1 MYSAV
6 RTNDFVEYPES
17 EMDDLESLYFDTI
30 SLADSEAAAA
40 VAAAHRKSLSQSRN
54 TIYHSAVD
62 LAGEDTPSKRR
73 SLRSE
78 NGSSR
83 SNASVAAAAAAAMN
97 NPNSRLPYNL
107 NYRHSSALEHYN
119 NSASNANGN
128 NGPGLSAGDQA
139 DAAIAAQVM
148 AMHNGRTPA
157 YGNSISHNNSAG
169 GKSNSTPQLNADE
182 VSKRLLQSS
191 TNTSKDKKL
200 PITYSQWKF
209 RTRRRFQDG
218 KRSVDF
224 VLAYIGDDD
233 YIPENRRKREIFETN
248 LIKEGLH
255 LEHDNTQRIHFI
267 KIHAPLE
274 VLCRYAEILKIK
286 LPMKKIP
293 GQELIEEDD
302 FRIKNVLT
310 TTCSRIF
317 SWLRVSAERP
327 YRIHFEFSRNYEHLF
342 DWEQPNFFDAGV
354 RNSIISF
361 ILERQHFVEGEETPD
376 NLGIEK
382 LLEDRV
388 YHSAYP
394 LHDDTDRDFLLQE
407 WATLSKWIHLQPLDS
422 IKEYFGAKVALYFAW
437 LGFYTHMLIPV
448 SVLGILC
455 FIYGIVTWSS
465 DPISRQIC
473 NDNQTTLMCPQC
485 DRNCDYWLLEK
496 TCNSS
501 KMNYLI
507 DNNITVV
514 FASIMALWAVVY
526 LELWKRYSAT
536 LVHRWGLTTFSK
548 HVEHPRPQYLSKLQ
562 KHKDITERW
571 KKSNNILE
579 PDVPFWR
586 IKFLPSFTSYSIM
599 VLFICVSLIAIFSMI
614 VYRMAQKASHS
625 ILGSDNSMTY
635 KIMVL
640 PMTAGIIDL
649 IVISMLDYVY
659 TSLAV
664 YLTNMEYCRT
674 QTQYD
679 ESLTVKNYIFQFV
692 NYYSSLFYIAFLK
705 GKFVGYPAKYNRILG
720 FRQEECNPGG
730 CLMELCMQLV
740 IIMVGKQ
747 AVNAI
752 VEMLFPYIMRC
763 IRKLSAR
770 MGMRKVESEEKLI
783 SCNQWTED
791 YHLEPSNTNSL
802 FSEYLEMV
810 LQFGF
815 ITLFGLAFP
824 LAPLLALINNVIEV
838 RLDAIKMLRLI
849 RRPVAQ
855 RASNIGVWYNMM
867 AIVARIAVASSA
879 MIIAFSTNLIPKLV
893 YTTATND
900 ASLEGY
906 LNFTLAY
913 FNTEDFQVQPVLRGS
928 IYENVT
934 SCRYTEFRNS
944 PWDEQPYK
952 RPTYY
957 WKILTGRLAF
967 IVIFQNVI
975 GMIQGI
981 IAWAIA
987 DEPSKLRKRIEREG
1001 FLLREHI
1008 IEYEKKTAAEK
1019 AAARRAIDEA
1029 QYEDEK
1035 LDYYANNKE
1044 TTTAQPQTVQRDYG
1058 DNDNVVYRNERT
1070 TPL

>member
-6 RTNDFVEYPES
+6 RTNDFEYPES

-73 SLRSE
+73 SLRLD
-78 NGSSR
+78 NGNKN
-83 SNASVAAAAAAAMN
+83 NAPPPN
-97 NPNSRLPYNL
+97 NPSNRLPYNP
-107 NYRHSSALEHYN
+107 NFRHSSALEHYN
-119 NSASNANGN
+119 NANGS
-128 NGPGLSAGDQA
+128 NGTGVGGGGGGGVDQT
-139 DAAIAAQVM
+139 DAAIAAQVL
-148 AMHNGRTPA
+148 AMHNGRSNA
-157 YGNSISHNNSAG
+157 YGNNKTSSN
-169 GKSNSTPQLNADE
+169 KSNSTPHLNADE
-182 VSKRLLQSS
+182 
-191 TNTSKDKKL
+191 
-200 PITYSQWKF
+200 
-209 RTRRRFQDG
+209 TRRRFQDG

-224 VLAYIGDDD
+224 VLTYIGDDD

-274 VLCRYAEILKIK
+274 VLCRYAEILQIK

-293 GQELIEEDD
+293 GQELIKEDD
-302 FRIKNVLT
+302 FRIKDCITSAVR
-310 TTCSRIF
+310 RIF
-317 SWLRVSAERP
+317 SWLYVSAERP
-327 YRIHFEFSRNYEHLF
+327 YRIHMEFSRNYQHLF
-342 DWEQPNFFDAGV
+342 EWEQPNFFDAGV
-354 RNSIISF
+354 RNSIINF
-361 ILERQHFVEGEETPD
+361 ILERQRFVEGEETAD

-407 WATLSKWIHLQPLDS
+407 WASLRKWIHLQPLDS

-455 FIYGIVTWSS
+455 FIYGFVTWSN

-485 DRNCDYWLLEK
+485 DRNCDYWLLEE

-507 DNNITVV
+507 DNNMTVI
-514 FASIMALWAVVY
+514 FASIMAIWAVLY

-536 LVHRWGLTTFSK
+536 LVHRWGLTTFSQ

-562 KHKDITERW
+562 RHKDITERW

-625 ILGSDNSMTY
+625 ILGNEDSMTY

-664 YLTNMEYCRT
+664 HLTNLEYCRT
-674 QTQYD
+674 QTEYD
-679 ESLTVKNYIFQFV
+679 ESLTVKNYVFQFV
-692 NYYSSLFYIAFLK
+692 NYYSSLFYIAFVK

-763 IRKLSAR
+763 IRKFSTRL
-770 MGMRKVESEEKLI
+770 GMRKVESEEKLI

-838 RLDAIKMLRLI
+838 RLDAIKMLKLM

-855 RASNIGVWYNMM
+855 RANNIGVWYNMM
-867 AIVARIAVASSA
+867 AIVTRIAVASSA
-879 MIIAFSTNLIPKLV
+879 MIIAFSTNLIPKIV
-893 YTTATND
+893 YITATQD
-900 ASLEGY
+900 ESLEGY

-913 FNTEDFQVQPVLRGS
+913 FNTANFQVQPVLRGS
-928 IYENVT
+928 TYENVT
-934 SCRYTEFRNS
+934 SCRYTEFRNP
-944 PWDEQPYK
+944 PWDANPYK

-967 IVIFQNVI
+967 IVIFQNII
-975 GMIQGI
+975 GMIQGV

-987 DEPSKLRKRIEREG
+987 DEPSKLRKRIKREG

-1008 IEYEKKTAAEK
+1008 IEYEKKTVAEK

-1035 LDYYANNKE
+1035 AQNQMDYYANNKE
-1044 TTTAQPQTVQRDYG
+1044 PMSQAQTVQRDYA
-1058 DNDNVVYRNERT
+1058 DNEAAVVYRNERT

>member
-6 RTNDFVEYPES
+6 RTNDFEYPES

-73 SLRSE
+73 SLRLD
-78 NGSSR
+78 NGNKN
-83 SNASVAAAAAAAMN
+83 NAPPLN
-97 NPNSRLPYNL
+97 NPSNRSPYNP
-107 NYRHSSALEHYN
+107 NFRHSSALEHYN
-119 NSASNANGN
+119 NANGS
-128 NGPGLSAGDQA
+128 NGTGVGGGGGGGVDQT
-139 DAAIAAQVM
+139 DATIAAQVL
-148 AMHNGRTPA
+148 AMHNGRSNA
-157 YGNSISHNNSAG
+157 YGNNKTSSN
-169 GKSNSTPQLNADE
+169 KSNSTPHLNADE
-182 VSKRLLQSS
+182 
-191 TNTSKDKKL
+191 
-200 PITYSQWKF
+200 
-209 RTRRRFQDG
+209 TRRRFQDG

-224 VLAYIGDDD
+224 VLTYIGDDD

-274 VLCRYAEILKIK
+274 VLCRYAEILQIK

-293 GQELIEEDD
+293 GQELIKEDD
-302 FRIKNVLT
+302 FRIKDCITSAVR
-310 TTCSRIF
+310 RIF
-317 SWLRVSAERP
+317 SWLYVSAERP
-327 YRIHFEFSRNYEHLF
+327 YRIHMEFSRNYQHLF
-342 DWEQPNFFDAGV
+342 EWEQPNFFDAGV
-354 RNSIISF
+354 RNSIINF
-361 ILERQHFVEGEETPD
+361 ILERQRFVEGEETAD

-407 WATLSKWIHLQPLDS
+407 WASLRKWIHLQPLDS

-455 FIYGIVTWSS
+455 FIYGFVTWSS

-485 DRNCDYWLLEK
+485 DRNCDYWLLEE

-507 DNNITVV
+507 DNNMTVI
-514 FASIMALWAVVY
+514 FASIMAIWAVLY

-536 LVHRWGLTTFSK
+536 LVHRWGLTTFSQ

-562 KHKDITERW
+562 RHKDITERW

-625 ILGSDNSMTY
+625 ILGNEDSMTY

-664 YLTNMEYCRT
+664 HLTNLEYCRT
-674 QTQYD
+674 QTEYD
-679 ESLTVKNYIFQFV
+679 ESLTVKNYVFQFV
-692 NYYSSLFYIAFLK
+692 NYYSSLFYIAFVK

-763 IRKLSAR
+763 IRKFSAR
-770 MGMRKVESEEKLI
+770 LGMRKVESEEKLI

-838 RLDAIKMLRLI
+838 RLDAIKMLKLM

-855 RASNIGVWYNMM
+855 RANNIGVWYNMM
-867 AIVARIAVASSA
+867 AIVTRIAVASSA
-879 MIIAFSTNLIPKLV
+879 MIIAFSTNLIPKIV
-893 YTTATND
+893 YTTATQD
-900 ASLEGY
+900 ESLEGY

-913 FNTEDFQVQPVLRGS
+913 FNTANFQVQPVLRGS
-928 IYENVT
+928 TYENVT
-934 SCRYTEFRNS
+934 SCRYTEFRNP
-944 PWDEQPYK
+944 PWDADPYK

-967 IVIFQNVI
+967 IVIFQNII
-975 GMIQGI
+975 GMIQGV

-987 DEPSKLRKRIEREG
+987 DEPSKLRKRIKREG

-1008 IEYEKKTAAEK
+1008 IEYEKKTVAEK

-1035 LDYYANNKE
+1035 AQNQMDYYANNKE
-1044 TTTAQPQTVQRDYG
+1044 PMSQAQTVQRDYA
-1058 DNDNVVYRNERT
+1058 DNEAAVVYRNERT

>member
-1 MYSAV
+1 M
-6 RTNDFVEYPES
+6 RTNDFEYPES
-17 EMDDLESLYFDTI
+17 EMDDLDSLYFDTI

-73 SLRSE
+73 SLRLD
-78 NGSSR
+78 NGNKN
-83 SNASVAAAAAAAMN
+83 NASTTGQN
-97 NPNSRLPYNL
+97 NSNNRLPYNP

-119 NSASNANGN
+119 NNAN
-128 NGPGLSAGDQA
+128 NGRGTGGAGGGRGGVGDQA
-139 DAAIAAQVM
+139 DAAIAAQVI
-148 AMHNGRTPA
+148 AMHNGRSNVF
-157 YGNSISHNNSAG
+157 GNNTAG
-169 GKSNSTPQLNADE
+169 SKSNSTPHLNSDE
-182 VSKRLLQSS
+182 VSKHLLQSN

-224 VLAYIGDDD
+224 VLAYVGDDD

-255 LEHDNTQRIHFI
+255 LERDNTQRIHFI
-267 KIHAPLE
+267 KIHAPLD

-293 GQELIEEDD
+293 GQELIKEDD
-302 FRIKNVLT
+302 FRIKDCLT
-310 TTCSRIF
+310 SACSRLF
-317 SWLRVSAERP
+317 NWLRVCPERP
-327 YRIHFEFSRNYEHLF
+327 YRIHFEFSRKYQHLF
-342 DWEQPNFFDAGV
+342 EWDQPNFFDAGI
-354 RNSIISF
+354 RNSIINF
-361 ILERQHFVEGEETPD
+361 ILERQHFIEGEETAD

-382 LLEDRV
+382 LLQDRV

-407 WATLSKWIHLQPLDS
+407 WATLRKWIHLQPLDS

-448 SVLGILC
+448 SFLGIIC
-455 FIYGIVTWSS
+455 FIYGFITWNN

-485 DRNCDYWLLEK
+485 DRNCDYWLLEE

-507 DNNITVV
+507 DNNTTVV
-514 FASIMALWAVVY
+514 FASIMAIWAVLY

-536 LVHRWGLTTFSK
+536 LVHRWGLTNFSQN
-548 HVEHPRPQYLSKLQ
+548 VEHPRPQYLAKLQ

-571 KKSNNILE
+571 KKSNNVLE

-625 ILGSDNSMTY
+625 ILGNEDSMTF

-664 YLTNMEYCRT
+664 HLTNTEYCRT
-674 QTQYD
+674 QTEYD
-679 ESLTVKNYIFQFV
+679 ESLTIKNYVFQFV

-752 VEMLFPYIMRC
+752 VEMLLPYIMRSL
-763 IRKLSAR
+763 RKLFTR
-770 MGMRKVESEEKLI
+770 IGMSKVESEEKLI

-838 RLDAIKMLRLI
+838 RLDAIKMLKLI

-867 AIVARIAVASSA
+867 SIVTRIAVASSA

-913 FNTEDFQVQPVLRGS
+913 FNTADFQVQPVLRGS
-928 IYENVT
+928 TYENVT
-934 SCRYTEFRNS
+934 SCRYTEFRNP
-944 PWDEQPYK
+944 PWDDLPYK
-952 RPTYY
+952 RPDYY

-987 DEPSKLRKRIEREG
+987 DEPSKLRKRIKREG

-1029 QYEDEK
+1029 QYDDEEK
-1035 LDYYANNKE
+1035 TENQMDYYANNKQSPMPNRQ
-1044 TTTAQPQTVQRDYG
+1044 AQNAQRDYD
-1058 DNDNVVYRNERT
+1058 DNDVVYRNERT